1 MDQFR
6 PRQFGFLL
14 LLTITMVSMQCSLPN
29 VESQPDIF
37 IHYLGHSSFLLQF
50 DNGITI
56 LTDYGT
62 SRAWGLDSPI
72 YGIGELRP
80 DVVTYSHTA
89 HIDHYGGELPENIA
103 HVLTGDDSLHIQGIS
118 IIPIHTSE
126 LSLEEKDNTSYL
138 ISYKGFRILHL
149 GDAQANIKAVNEKV
163 NRIHLLEIFREPIDL
178 LLMTIGGRTD
188 ILEPA
193 EAFVA
198 LLQPK
203 RMIPMHYWKKE
214 DKQAFL
220 ALLERQSLN
229 SARDYRILELPGAE
243 YTASSSDKQVVPVQ
257 VISLEPAPFQISP
270 GESE

>member
-1 MDQFR
+1 MNR
-6 PRQFGFLL
+6 KLYFLL
-14 LLTITMVSMQCSLPN
+14 LSCLLLLALVQMRCSFPN

-50 DNGITI
+50 DNGISI
-56 LTDYGT
+56 LMDHGT

-72 YGIGELRP
+72 YGIGDFQP
-80 DVVTYSHTA
+80 DIVTYSHTE
-89 HIDHYGGELPENIA
+89 HIDHYEGDVPEDVP
-103 HVLTGDDSLHIQGIS
+103 HTLTRDDSLNIKGIS
-118 IIPIHTSE
+118 IIPIRTSE

-138 ISYKGFRILHL
+138 IKYKGYRILHL
-149 GDAQANIKAVNEKV
+149 GDAQANIKAINEKV

-188 ILEPA
+188 ILQPA
-193 EAFVA
+193 EAFIA

-220 ALLERQSLN
+220 SWLEKQNLN
-229 SARDYRILELPGAE
+229 SGRNYRVLELPGPE
-243 YTASSSDKQVVPVQ
+243 FTLSSSDKDIEPVQ
-257 VISLEPAPFQISP
+257 VISLEPGRFK
-270 GESE
+270 